1 MGKKRQIGS
10 DKLIERYKQEVVK
23 QVQTKVEVMSTS
35 YCNVLSLFRIVYH
48 KECDIVYE
56 NQFGV
61 ISKSLVFGVVVNMMR
76 AST

>member
-1 MGKKRQIGS
+1 
-10 DKLIERYKQEVVK
+10 
-23 QVQTKVEVMSTS
+23 MSTS

-61 ISKSLVFGVVVNMMR
+61 ISKSLVFGVVVNR
-76 AST
+76 IQVIRNFLPISNFFY